1 MTIQYV
7 SDVEFGSELPATQP
21 DTSLKASSAF
31 AKAVGYAGSGRF
43 EDHEKAREQGLPGA
57 LVPGIM
63 GMGFFTSMIHKWAPS
78 ARIKHIDTVFRAPV
92 LADHKHTVQAVVTDI
107 VYAPLETPLL
117 KAAKARGNPTV
128 DGLGM
133 LLHQARPG
141 FRMWFGKG
149 ARDGD
154 IDPQIT
160 PELRAY
166 VGKGLDG

>member
-107 VYAPLETPLL
+107 DE
-117 KAAKARGNPTV
+117 
-128 DGLGM
+128 DS
-133 LLHQARPG
+133 
-141 FRMWFGKG
+141 
-149 ARDGD
+149 GD
-154 IDPQIT
+154 IVLDLTIKNDQEET
-160 PELRAY
+160 RVFGTATVELP
-166 VGKGLDG
+166 LDSPR

>member
-63 GMGFFTSMIHKWAPS
+63 GMGFFTSMIHKRAPS

-107 VYAPLETPLL
+107 DE
-117 KAAKARGNPTV
+117 
-128 DGLGM
+128 DS
-133 LLHQARPG
+133 
-141 FRMWFGKG
+141 
-149 ARDGD
+149 GD
-154 IDPQIT
+154 IVLDLTIKNDQEET
-160 PELRAY
+160 RVFGTATVELP
-166 VGKGLDG
+166 LDSTR